1 MTHSALASNIDE
13 KIKDK
18 IAISEET
25 EIILTKAQIRILL
38 EGLCV
43 WNCPALDLLTE
54 RGAKKIYAAQDLIEK
69 IWKELR

>member
-1 MTHSALASNIDE
+1 MTHSALTSKIDE
-13 KIKDK
+13 KNKDK
-18 IAISEET
+18 VIISEDT
-25 EIILTKAQIRILL
+25 EIVLTKAQIKILL